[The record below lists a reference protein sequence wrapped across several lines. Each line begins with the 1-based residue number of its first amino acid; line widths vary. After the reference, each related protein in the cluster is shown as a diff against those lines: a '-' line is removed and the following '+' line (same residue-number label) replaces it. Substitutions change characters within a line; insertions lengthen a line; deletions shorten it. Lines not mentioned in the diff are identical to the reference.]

1 MIFFINLELFFMVFL
16 NIYIERQHANKKVLL
31 KKHVKKHVLPEEK
44 NIQNKYYTLFL
55 RYNQVLVLVETPISL
70 MVLFLHINICNI
82 SSLY

>member
-31 KKHVKKHVLPEEK
+31 KKHVLPEEK
-44 NIQNKYYTLFL
+44 NIQNKYYTVFL

>member
-1 MIFFINLELFFMVFL
+1 MVFL

-31 KKHVKKHVLPEEK
+31 KKHVLPEEK

-82 SSLY
+82 SRLY

>member
-1 MIFFINLELFFMVFL
+1 MVFL

-31 KKHVKKHVLPEEK
+31 KKHVLPEEK

-70 MVLFLHINICNI
+70 MVLFLHINILNI